1 MTRALTLGT
10 AIALAVLPLE
20 ASAQDSV
27 TKFRLTGDPG
37 NISGCIALESSM
49 ARVHTLTVAGG
60 NASLKFAGGIDQKLK
75 PSKPG
80 LYVADFEMSGA
91 RLDVTAD
98 TTVTPNT
105 LTVISKALNCKW
117 TGQPE

>member
-1 MTRALTLGT
+1 MHITVA
-10 AIALAVLPLE
+10 AIVLAVTPL
-20 ASAQDSV
+20 AAAAQDSV
-27 TKFRLTGDPG
+27 TRFRLAGDPG
-37 NISGCIALESSM
+37 NIQGCIALESSM
-49 ARVHTLTVAGG
+49 ARVHTLTVKGG
-60 NASLKFAGGIDQKLK
+60 NADLRFAGGVDQKLT

-105 LTVISKALNCKW
+105 LTVVSKNLNCKW